1 MISNILAVS
10 IFFSSIIII
19 VSGLY
24 YYPLDDHM
32 RYFNYLIGACIL
44 TSILNHWTKN
54 NKRKKFFQ
62 IVDRII
68 IRLFCLYL
76 IIISK
81 NVVGSDILL
90 FKKYNTTS
98 RNFILYGLIFS
109 SSLYILTRI
118 LKLKK
123 TNYPTNIIK
132 IPHAIAHMVSSVCL
146 LFIFMEFTTY

>member
-1 MISNILAVS
+1 MVSNILAVS

-19 VSGLY
+19 VSALY
-24 YYPLDDHM
+24 YYPLDEHM
-32 RYFNYLIGACIL
+32 HYFYYLIGICIL

-54 NKRKKFFQ
+54 KKRKKFFQ

-81 NVVGSDILL
+81 SVVGSDIIL

-98 RNFILYGLIFS
+98 RIFILYGLIFS
-109 SSLYILTRI
+109 SLLYILTRV

-123 TNYPTNIIK
+123 KHYPINIIK
-132 IPHAIAHMVSSVCL
+132 IPHAIAHMVSSVCF
-146 LFIFMEFTTY
+146 LFIFMEFTSF